1 MAIKIP
7 KSNVNLKAVELVS
20 LSDDAVDVEKSDYE
34 EYIKTLSEQHLHLT
48 KTPSRFVLNL
58 DVKGRE
64 AQSLKN
70 SMLKTRDD
78 EGKPTMSYGSYSFE
92 LAKMV
97 LKDIV
102 HPEGETDV
110 ILFQKGKD
118 GKPSDD
124 LLALLD
130 RIGVVGEIMSV
141 YSQHILNPTRAEA
154 KN

>member
-7 KSNVNLKAVELVS
+7 KSNINLKAVELIS

-34 EYIKTLSEQHLHLT
+34 EYIETLSEKHLCLT
-48 KTPSRFVLNL
+48 KQPSRFILNL
-58 DVKGRE
+58 EVKGKE

-97 LKDIV
+97 LKDIT
-102 HPEGETDV
+102 HPEGETDC
-110 ILFQKGKD
+110 IQFQKGRD
-118 GKPSDD
+118 GNPSDD

-141 YSQHILNPTRAEA
+141 YSRHVLNPTRAEA